1 MEVSN
6 RALIFL
12 QKATLACFNK
22 IAKRQFF
29 LHFCKKHP
37 LLRSKLSKAYET
49 MINSFNTC
57 QECLNNQRFTVIYD
71 EYSHEIQQIDTDN
84 MKAKPQTRPMNLKR
98 ISFFSDFVLMQQ
110 LMTIEI
116 DILVGRTNNYMRYL
130 DLNYKDAEN
139 AVDRNMPSKL
149 TETMHEDGKTFH
161 IDAGVTTNMQQ
172 DNFNKIE
179 AVEDR
184 LKHFVSVFSKA
195 ADNQQPMPN
204 ETFQDQGRLYM
215 MEKYERFGLQ
225 LFRKDHLVQYMN
237 FLKGLQRE
245 YEIGD
250 FYGAKQHYVNA
261 LVDTVYVNHRIR
273 KKTLEHIL
281 EINRRIGF
289 PTDSPERALISRYF
303 ITQKHVQVLFD
314 ASSFPNNKIQRYC
327 MQLPRMLFDSLESQD
342 TFGYKLLKDGFDKS
356 AGMRRD
362 AGILN
367 PNKDFTGLTNDRS
380 TISDKYQL
388 DIIVPEEKRMNE
400 GFKARYL
407 REVEEQLLQPG
418 KMLQRFN
425 KINIV
430 EQQ

>member
-130 DLNYKDAEN
+130 DLNYKDADN

-149 TETMHEDGKTFH
+149 TESMHEDGKTFH

-195 ADNQQPMPN
+195 ADNQ
-204 ETFQDQGRLYM
+204 
-215 MEKYERFGLQ
+215 
-225 LFRKDHLVQYMN
+225 
-237 FLKGLQRE
+237 
-245 YEIGD
+245 
-250 FYGAKQHYVNA
+250 
-261 LVDTVYVNHRIR
+261 
-273 KKTLEHIL
+273 
-281 EINRRIGF
+281 
-289 PTDSPERALISRYF
+289 
-303 ITQKHVQVLFD
+303 
-314 ASSFPNNKIQRYC
+314 
-327 MQLPRMLFDSLESQD
+327 
-342 TFGYKLLKDGFDKS
+342 
-356 AGMRRD
+356 
-362 AGILN
+362 
-367 PNKDFTGLTNDRS
+367 
-380 TISDKYQL
+380 
-388 DIIVPEEKRMNE
+388 
-400 GFKARYL
+400 
-407 REVEEQLLQPG
+407 
-418 KMLQRFN
+418 
-425 KINIV
+425 
-430 EQQ
+430 